1 MQHRSIQPN
10 QPLNSNSERSSRPTP
25 TLTQSSS
32 SSTDL
37 DLAKLNNKSNSTSN
51 DSTSTSI
58 AATQPKSHNQLKGKE
73 DGATLTRN
81 PDPFHPQPLESS
93 ESTPDSSPSTSAANV
108 KAWLNDQNERENGTA
123 NPTSTLSSTFNSQQQ
138 NSIPTTSSTPA
149 PPPRVADNQEPV
161 LPPIQHGIDVWNQL
175 YEAMHNEN
183 QKLRNRLAVTERKA
197 ESFRRENV
205 HLKEKVSRRFE
216 VP

>member
-58 AATQPKSHNQLKGKE
+58 AAT
-73 DGATLTRN
+73 LTRN
-81 PDPFHPQPLESS
+81 PDPSHPQPLESS

-108 KAWLNDQNERENGTA
+108 KAWLNDQKERENGTA